1 MRRRTTLYTLP
12 PGAGA
17 AAPGLCTPARAQAYP
32 IRPIRLVVPYPPG
45 SGTDIVARLLA
56 QKITENWGQQVIVDN
71 KPGAGAIVG
80 VEAVARAAPDG
91 YTIGIG
97 DTGPLAINPAL
108 YDKLPYN
115 PAADFVAITHVANL
129 PFVLVVHPSQPVT
142 TVPELIALAKSQP
155 GKLNYASV
163 GNGSAVHLASEL
175 FKRLAGIDIV
185 HIPYKGSAPALTGL
199 LAGEVSLM
207 FVNLFSSIP
216 HLQAGRLR
224 VLAVASP
231 TRTALLPD
239 LPTIAEAGLP
249 GYAFLAWFGIIAPA
263 GTPEPIVD
271 KLNGEF
277 RRILALPDVRDRM
290 LNQGGTEPVG
300 STSAEFADLM
310 RSDMVKWGKIVK
322 ESGAR
327 VD

>member
-1 MRRRTTLYTLP
+1 MRRRTTLFTLAP
-12 PGAGA
+12 AALA
-17 AAPGLCTPARAQAYP
+17 AATGLCAPARAQAYP
-32 IRPIRLVVPYPPG
+32 TRPIRIVVPYPPG

-80 VEAVARAAPDG
+80 VEAVARAVPDG
-91 YTIGIG
+91 YTIGVG

-115 PAADFVAITHVANL
+115 PATDFVAITHVANL
-129 PFVLVVHPSQPVT
+129 PFVLVVHPSLPAT
-142 TVPELIALAKSQP
+142 TVPELIALAKNQP

-163 GNGSAVHLASEL
+163 GNGSSVHLASEL
-175 FKRLAGIDIV
+175 FKRLAGINVV
-185 HIPYKGSAPALTGL
+185 HIPYKGSAPALAGL

-263 GTPEPIVD
+263 GTPEPVID
-271 KLNGEF
+271 KLNQEF
-277 RRILALPDVRDRM
+277 RRILVLPDVRERM

-310 RSDMVKWGKIVK
+310 RSDMAQWAKIVK

>member
-1 MRRRTTLYTLP
+1 VRRRAMLFTLP
-12 PGAGA
+12 A
-17 AAPGLCTPARAQAYP
+17 AALAAAAGLCTPARAEDYP
-32 IRPIRLVVPYPPG
+32 LRPIRLIVPYPPG

-80 VEAVARAAPDG
+80 VEAIARAAPDG

-115 PAADFVAITHVANL
+115 PTIDFAAITHVANL
-129 PFVLVVHPSQPVT
+129 PFVLVVHPSLPVT
-142 TVPELIALAKSQP
+142 TVTELITLAKNQP

-175 FKRLAGIDIV
+175 FKRVAGIDIV
-185 HIPYKGSAPALTGL
+185 HIPYKGSAPALAGL

-224 VLAVASP
+224 ALAVASP
-231 TRTALLPD
+231 KRTAMLPD
-239 LPTIAEAGLP
+239 LPTMAEAGLP

-263 GTPEPIVD
+263 GTPAPIID

-277 RRILALPDVRDRM
+277 RRILALSDVRDKM

-300 STSAEFADLM
+300 STSADFAELM
-310 RSDMVKWGKIVK
+310 RSDRAQWAKIVR